1 MNTVCLL
8 RKDPLREHDMNRALQ
23 ELMELPKDRA
33 FRLKYEEVKSTRSLA
48 QNAYLWGVCYA
59 TILEKGGET
68 LAGWTSQDLHDY
80 FLGEHFGWEMIEGF
94 GRKRMRPLR
103 RSSKLSVSEFMMFV
117 DSIQR
122 RAAELGIY
130 IPNPD
135 EGAL

>member
-1 MNTVCLL
+1 MNTACLL
-8 RKDPLREHDMNRALQ
+8 RKNELREHDMNRALQ

-33 FRLKYEEVKSTRSLA
+33 FRLKCEEVKSTRSLA
-48 QNAYLWGVCYA
+48 QNAYLWGVCYP

-68 LAGWTSQDLHDY
+68 LGGWTSNDLHEY
-80 FLGEHFGWEMIEGF
+80 FLGEHFGWEVIEGF

-103 RSSKLSVSEFMMFV
+103 RSSKLSVSEFMLFV